1 MPDDR
6 EEFVWPNWY
15 PEEHPQRVNYKI
27 WSEYTPEKL
36 ELMDGE
42 ALWGGEQRD
51 NMLMLLAFNTGLE
64 HFIDMLPAES
74 AEILK
79 DIIANR

>member
-1 MPDDR
+1 MTELMPRR
-6 EEFVWPNWY
+6 E
-15 PEEHPQRVNYKI
+15 PQRVRYGV
-27 WSEYTPEKL
+27 WSQYTPEKL

-51 NMLMLLAFNTGLE
+51 NMLMLLVFNTGLE

-74 AEILK
+74 VEILK
-79 DIIANR
+79 EIIANR